1 MTNTVESEPG
11 EIFDIELD
19 ENLKRANDLIAE
31 ENRKELQN
39 HNVRAID
46 VMGSVGSG
54 KTSLIEQL
62 VRLLKGRYRIAAF
75 KGDLTSK
82 IDSERIERL
91 GIQTVQINTG
101 RECHLDA
108 NLVRK
113 ALEKLDLTALDL
125 IFIENVGNLICPAD
139 FPLGSDK
146 RVVVISVTEGPYMV
160 VKHPFIFA
168 DADVAVINK
177 IDLAGPMGVDTS
189 KLADDVRSINAKT
202 SVVLANCRKGEG
214 AKEVASALG
223 LRPSS

>member
-1 MTNTVESEPG
+1 MTDTVESEPG

-39 HNVRAID
+39 HSVRAID

-62 VRLLKGRYRIAAF
+62 VRLLKERYRIAAF

-91 GIQTVQINTG
+91 GVQTVQINTG

-113 ALEKLDLTALDL
+113 ALRKLDLTALDL

-177 IDLAGPMGVDTS
+177 IDLASPMGVDTS
-189 KLADDVRSINAKT
+189 KLAGDVRSINAKT
-202 SVVLANCRKGEG
+202 LVVLANCRKGEG

-223 LRPSS
+223 IRSSS